1 MGESPGDAPAWLS
14 TTSNLPAV
22 TNLQA
27 PRFPAAT
34 TSGPRNT
41 THCPGPGFCE
51 DFDQLTY
58 YEVDEAEYERQLA
71 LFHGGCYEYQIEET
85 VLDMAEH
92 NKLLEDTKDEV
103 AAIRQ
108 KQKRAQDEMQELDDE
123 LIAKWTEKKAAGKIP
138 MEKVEALLNDP
149 GIEKISSP
157 LNANVWKVVA
167 EEGQEIK
174 EGDGVAILEA
184 MKLEISVR
192 AEEGMNR
199 KLEKLLVRPG
209 DVVNA
214 GDPLVLVR
222 NG

>member
-1 MGESPGDAPAWLS
+1 M
-14 TTSNLPAV
+14 
-22 TNLQA
+22 
-27 PRFPAAT
+27 
-34 TSGPRNT
+34 
-41 THCPGPGFCE
+41 
-51 DFDQLTY
+51 TY

-71 LFHGGCYEYQIEET
+71 LFHSGRYEYQIEET
-85 VLDMAEH
+85 VFDMAEH

-108 KQKRAQDEMQELDDE
+108 KQKCAQDEMQKLEDE
-123 LIAKWTEKKAAGKIP
+123 LMAKWTEEKAAGKIP
-138 MEKVEALLNDP
+138 MDKVEALLNDP

-167 EEGQEIK
+167 EEGHEIK
-174 EGDGVAILEA
+174 EGDEVAILEA

-192 AEEGMNR
+192 AEEGMEGE
-199 KLEKLLVRPG
+199 LEKLLVRPG

-222 NG
+222 KG